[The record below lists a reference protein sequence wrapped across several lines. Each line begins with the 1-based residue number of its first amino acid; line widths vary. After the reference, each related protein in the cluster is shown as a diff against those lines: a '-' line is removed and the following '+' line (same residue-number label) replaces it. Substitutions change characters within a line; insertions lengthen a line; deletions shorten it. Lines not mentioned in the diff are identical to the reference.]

1 MWGNEDVDMDM
12 YSFKDVKKE
21 QQKKLD
27 VGGMRTLT
35 WICIVSK
42 LWRKSSRRSWMWRN
56 EDVDMDMYSFKDVE
70 KEQEKKLDV
79 RE

>member
-42 LWRKSSRRSWMWRN
+42 M
-56 EDVDMDMYSFKDVE
+56 
-70 KEQEKKLDV
+70 
-79 RE
+79 

>member
-1 MWGNEDVDMDM
+1 MDMYSFKAVEKEQEKKLDVGNEDVDMDM
-12 YSFKDVKKE
+12 YSFKYVKKE

-42 LWRKSSRRSWMWRN
+42 L
-56 EDVDMDMYSFKDVE
+56 
-70 KEQEKKLDV
+70 
-79 RE
+79 